1 MRKFSN
7 TRVLLTLLTVLAPLS
22 SMAKD
27 KVVPKNKAIGSKTW
41 RLMLQPERVVNGSPL
56 AFRVIAPATLE
67 SLSGKWLDH
76 DIYFFFDPKTRTWN
90 GLGGVALSTRPG
102 VYPLELTG
110 TTKQHKAVS
119 YQRAVRVRAGKY
131 RSILLDVAAKYTAPS
146 PEQQEVIKRDR
157 EIKQETF
164 AKVTPE
170 REWDGSFRFPLQAPI
185 SDTFGTT
192 RTFNGEVK
200 SVHEG
205 LDFGAKAGAPVAALN
220 AGTVLLAR
228 PLYFEG
234 NCVVLDH
241 GQGLLTL
248 YLHLSEFRVKEGDVV
263 KRGQEIGLVGGTGR
277 ATGPHLHVAVRWQGV
292 YLDPDTLLKLKL
304 P

>member
-1 MRKFSN
+1 MMGAAAAATDRTAAMVPS
-7 TRVLLTLLTVLAPLS
+7 APS
-22 SMAKD
+22 RS
-27 KVVPKNKAIGSKTW
+27 W
-41 RLMLQPERVVNGSPL
+41 RLWWQPARVVNGSPV
-56 AFRVIAPATLE
+56 AFRVTAPGPLE

-76 DIYFFFDPKTRTWN
+76 DIYFFFDLKTRTWN

-110 TTKQHKAVS
+110 TTKQHKEVS

-131 RSILLDVAAKYTAPS
+131 RSILLEVAAKYTAPS

-157 EIKQETF
+157 EIKQEAF
-164 AKVTPE
+164 ARVTPE
-170 REWDGSFRFPLQAPI
+170 REWRGSFRLPLRAPI
-185 SDTFGTT
+185 SDSFGTT

-205 LDFGAKAGAPVAALN
+205 LDFGATAGSPVAALN

-248 YLHLSEFRVKEGDVV
+248 YLHLSEFKVKEGDAV

-277 ATGPHLHVAVRWQGV
+277 ATGPHLHVAVRWQGI